1 MSAAMPA
8 IKALAA
14 ARRAIRGSTSSSGCW
29 RLGDDARRPS
39 VARAAEGSGVHL
51 DHDEA
56 MRRAIAA
63 DHGVL
68 ATVDRNHGASLVPA
82 CFAIDGDR
90 LAIPIDSVKPK
101 GSTALGRVRN
111 LERDP
116 RASLLVEHW
125 DPVDWS
131 RLWWVQILLVRTAEP
146 EDQVARLAGGLG
158 ERYPQYRD
166 APFVEILTFRIER
179 IGGWEARSA

>member
-1 MSAAMPA
+1 
-8 IKALAA
+8 
-14 ARRAIRGSTSSSGCW
+14 
-29 RLGDDARRPS
+29 
-39 VARAAEGSGVHL
+39 VHL
-51 DHDEA
+51 DTDEA

-68 ATVDRNHGASLVPA
+68 ATLNKTHGAVLVPA
-82 CFAIDGDR
+82 CYAIEGDR

-111 LERDP
+111 LEQDP

-125 DPVDWS
+125 DAADWS
-131 RLWWVQILLVRTAEP
+131 RLWWVHLLLVRTQ
-146 EDQVARLAGGLG
+146 EDDEVVASLARGLS

-166 APFVEILTFRIER
+166 APFIDVLTFRIER
-179 IGGWEARSA
+179 IGGWEAS